1 MAVLL
6 AAGNCFPADITTLD
20 GITYKEAKVTAVEAD
35 GVHITHRYGVVK
47 VLFDKLPGEIRRQY
61 ETKGVGSPKAI
72 VEKRAGPVATAGELA
87 SRVIYGLVALAFV
100 AGNLYLFALWC
111 FGFWRSGLTLFCIL
125 VVSDGAFFVLAAI
138 NAVLAINA
146 QWVRE
151 VIGRDA
157 FVVAFNVYQLAQ
169 PFFLLIAI
177 VGHTISV
184 QWIIR
189 AHHRARRN
197 DR

>member
-6 AAGNCFPADITTLD
+6 GAGNCFPADITTLD
-20 GITYKEAKVTAVEAD
+20 GITYKEGRVTSVEAD

-47 VLFDKLPGEIRRQY
+47 VPFDKLPGEIRRQY

-87 SRVIYGLVALAFV
+87 SRVIYDLVALAFV

-111 FGFWRSGLTLFCIL
+111 FGFWRSGLTFFCIL

-157 FVVAFNVYQLAQ
+157 FVVVFNVYQLAQ
-169 PFFLLIAI
+169 PCFLLIAI

-189 AHHRARRN
+189 AHRRARRN

>member
-20 GITYKEAKVTAVEAD
+20 GITYKEAKVTSVEAD

-72 VEKRAGPVATAGELA
+72 VEKRAGPVATAGG
-87 SRVIYGLVALAFV
+87 IYGLVALAFV
-100 AGNLYLFALWC
+100 AGNLYLFALWS
-111 FGFWRSGLTLFCIL
+111 FGFWRSGLTFFCIL

-169 PFFLLIAI
+169 PILSLDSYRRS
-177 VGHTISV
+177 HDK
-184 QWIIR
+184 R
-189 AHHRARRN
+189 AVDNPCTPPGEKKRPIM
-197 DR
+197 

>member
-20 GITYKEAKVTAVEAD
+20 GITYKEAKVTSVEAD

-47 VLFDKLPGEIRRQY
+47 VRFDKLPGEIRRQY

-72 VEKRAGPVATAGELA
+72 VEKRAGPVATAGEPA
-87 SRVIYGLVALAFV
+87 SKVIYGLVALAFV

-111 FGFWRSGLTLFCIL
+111 FGFWRSGLTFFCIL

-157 FVVAFNVYQLAQ
+157 FVVVFNVYQLAQ

-189 AHHRARRN
+189 AHRRASAAPV
-197 DR
+197 

>member
-6 AAGNCFPADITTLD
+6 GAGNCFPADITTLD
-20 GITYKEAKVTAVEAD
+20 GITYKEAKVTSVEAD
-35 GVHITHRYGVVK
+35 GVHITHRYGVAK
-47 VLFDKLPGEIRRQY
+47 VPFDKLPGEIRRQY

-72 VEKRAGPVATAGELA
+72 VEKRAGAGELA
-87 SRVIYGLVALAFV
+87 SRVIYDLVALAFV

-111 FGFWRSGLTLFCIL
+111 FGFWRSGLTFFCIL
-125 VVSDGAFFVLAAI
+125 VVSDGALFVLAPI

-189 AHHRARRN
+189 AHRQARRN

>member
-6 AAGNCFPADITTLD
+6 GAGNCFPADITTLD
-20 GITYKEAKVTAVEAD
+20 GITYKEAKVTSVEAD

-47 VLFDKLPGEIRRQY
+47 VPFDKLPGEIRREY
-61 ETKGVGSPKAI
+61 EMKGVGSPKAI

-87 SRVIYGLVALAFV
+87 SRVIYGLVAVAFV

-111 FGFWRSGLTLFCIL
+111 FGFWRSGLTFFCIL

-138 NAVLAINA
+138 NALLAINA